1 MANPQIE
8 KGHTRIANE
17 ILEHISKTN
26 LNGTQF
32 RIVMVVWRYT
42 YGFQRKEHDLSSAFI
57 SQAIGIKNRSVVI
70 RELNVLIDRRIIS
83 VVGNGLRGTKIL
95 KFNKDYE
102 RWSDCTLNSNQ
113 SSLLSNQSTELLSN
127 QSTELLSNQR
137 PKKEI
142 TKEIIKENTRQQK
155 TYGEGS
161 TFYKMAK
168 YFHDKVSI
176 VAKDAG
182 VEHLVAKANLQKWA
196 DEFRKLIEKDKV
208 DKRLAKDVMDWVVTD
223 SFWKT
228 NILSAKKLRERF
240 TDLAIKMKSS
250 NNPKQPISQ
259 KQIDP
264 LDREIE
270 FQRWVQEGNDPDAFD
285 YRK

>member
-8 KGHTRIANE
+8 NGYTRIANE
-17 ILEHISKTN
+17 ILEQISKTN
-26 LNGTQF
+26 LNGTQL

-42 YGFQRKEHDLSSAFI
+42 YGFRQSEHELSNSFI
-57 SQAIGIKNRSVVI
+57 AQAIGIKNKAAVV
-70 RELNVLIDRRIIS
+70 RELNALIKGKIIT
-83 VVGNGLRGTKIL
+83 VVGNGSRKTKVL
-95 KFNKDYE
+95 KFNKNYE
-102 RWSDCTLNSNQ
+102 EWTDCTPVRDQSQLVSNR
-113 SSLLSNQSTELLSN
+113 STELVSTWG
-127 QSTELLSNQR
+127 TELVSSRGPN
-137 PKKEI
+137 
-142 TKEIIKENTRQQK
+142 KEIIKEKVKKNTRQQK
-155 TYGEGS
+155 TFDEES

-182 VEHLVAKANLQKWA
+182 VEHLVGKANLQKWA
-196 DEFRKLIEKDKV
+196 DDFRKLIEKDKV

-223 SFWKT
+223 PFWKT

-250 NNPKQPISQ
+250 KNPKQPISQ